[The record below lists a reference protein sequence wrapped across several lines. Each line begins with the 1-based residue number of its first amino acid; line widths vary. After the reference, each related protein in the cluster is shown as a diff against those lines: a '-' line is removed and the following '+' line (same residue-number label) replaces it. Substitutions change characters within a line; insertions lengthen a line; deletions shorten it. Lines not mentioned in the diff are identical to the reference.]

1 MKKLNSLFKTFAVII
16 LMMAPMVFQAKNH
29 DVRGMAKHIDK
40 VYISATPEILEVK
53 GNTITVTINAE
64 FPARYFHK
72 KAVMN
77 ITPVLVYEDGET
89 ELPSMN
95 FIGEKVSGDGVV
107 VSKKY
112 GGSYSYTMTI
122 PYDDEMYNSLLIV
135 EPLVYKFKEVV
146 HPNNQKIK
154 DNAEFAAANA
164 FLVAEGV
171 INTAQH
177 IDKTALKTAYTNPKM
192 EQKHVVT
199 DMGDI
204 FFRVNS
210 DAINWAVPLNKEA
223 KNRTAVNDLMSH
235 IIQGWNIEDI
245 EIIGWA
251 SPEGSMKYN
260 KDLSNKRAKMTED
273 FMKKRLASLSAHK
286 NSKVSYENVNDIHFA
301 TKGNGADWDGLMKAI
316 EKSNI
321 KDKTKILNTLKNQTP
336 EQRVAQLNKYIQQYP
351 EFEKSI
357 LPSLRRT
364 IINVNTIEPMMTDE
378 QITKACINN
387 PQSLSCDQM
396 MYAATLV
403 KELKNK
409 EMIYLT
415 AIETYPNQAEPY
427 CNAGAVAIEKGNT
440 KHAKQ
445 LLRQAIEIDDLLAE
459 AYNNLGVVAIF
470 ENDYATAEAM
480 LKQAKKLGVN
490 TDYNDGVVYINKG
503 NYDKAVKLMTKN
515 NPNCDYNV
523 ALAQTLDK
531 KYTIAEETVKCLEE
545 NGKTLYLH
553 AVIASRTKDVEKS
566 LKHLA
571 KAIKK
576 DSKLKN
582 IAKHDMEFAYLQ
594 DNPDFIAL
602 VE

>member
-177 IDKTALKTAYTNPKM
+177 VDKSSLKTAYANPEM
-192 EQKHVVT
+192 EQKHVVI

-286 NSKVSYENVNDIHFA
+286 NSKVSYKNVNDIHFA

-351 EFEKSI
+351 DFEKSI

-364 IINVNTIEPMMTDE
+364 IINVNTIEPTMTDE
-378 QITKACINN
+378 QITKACTNN

-415 AIETYPNQAEPY
+415 AIETYPNHAEPY

-490 TDYNDGVVYINKG
+490 TDYNDGIVHINKG

-553 AVIASRTKDVEKS
+553 AIIASRTKDVDKS

-582 IAKHDMEFAYLQ
+582 MAKHDMEFAYMQ

-602 VE
+602 IE

>member
-1 MKKLNSLFKTFAVII
+1 MKKLNSLFKTVAVII

-40 VYISATPEILEVK
+40 VYISATPEILETK

-64 FPARYFHK
+64 FPPRYFHK

-77 ITPVLVYEDGET
+77 ITPVLIYEEGET
-89 ELPSMN
+89 ELPPMN
-95 FIGEKVSGDGVV
+95 FIGEKVDGDGVV
-107 VSKKY
+107 VSKRY
-112 GGSYSYTMTI
+112 GGMYSYTMTI
-122 PYDDEMYNSLLIV
+122 PYEDDMYNSLLIV

-146 HPNNQKIK
+146 HSNNQKIK
-154 DNAEFAAANA
+154 DNAEFASANA

-171 INTAQH
+171 INTAQR
-177 IDKTALKTAYTNPKM
+177 IDKSALKTAYANPEM

-210 DAINWAVPLNKEA
+210 DAINWSVPLNKDQ
-223 KNRTAVNDLMSH
+223 KNRTAINDLMSH
-235 IIQGWNIEDI
+235 IMQGWNIDDI

-251 SPEGSMKYN
+251 SPEGSLKYN
-260 KDLSNKRAKMTED
+260 KDLSDKRAKMTED
-273 FMKKRLASLSAHK
+273 FMKKRLASLSAQK
-286 NSKVSYENVNDIHFA
+286 NNKVSYKNVNDIQFV

-316 EKSNI
+316 EKSDI
-321 KDKTKILNTLKNQTP
+321 RDKSKILTTLKSQTP
-336 EQRVAQLNKYIQQYP
+336 EQRVAQLNKYIKQYP
-351 EFEKSI
+351 ELEKSI

-378 QITKACINN
+378 QITKACTNN

-445 LLRQAIEIDDLLAE
+445 LLRQAVEIDDLLAE
-459 AYNNLGVVAIF
+459 AYNNLGVVAII
-470 ENDYATAEAM
+470 ENDYETAEAM
-480 LKQAKKLGVN
+480 MKHAKKLGVN
-490 TDYNDGVVYINKG
+490 TDYNDGVININKG
-503 NYDKAVKLMTKN
+503 NYDKAVKLMTKD

-553 AVIASRTKDVEKS
+553 AIIASRTKDVEKS

-576 DSKLKN
+576 DSKIKN
-582 IAKHDMEFAYLQ
+582 VAKHDMEFAYMQ

>member
-1 MKKLNSLFKTFAVII
+1 MKKLNSLFKTVAVII

-77 ITPVLVYEDGET
+77 ITPVLIYEDGET

-112 GGSYSYTMTI
+112 GGIYSYTMTI
-122 PYDDEMYNSLLIV
+122 PYDDDMYNSLLIV

-177 IDKTALKTAYTNPKM
+177 VDKSSLKIAYANPET

-199 DMGDI
+199 DIGDI

-210 DAINWAVPLNKEA
+210 DVINWSVPLNKDK
-223 KNRTAVNDLMSH
+223 KNKMAVNDLMMH
-235 IIQGWNIEDI
+235 IMQGWNIEDI
-245 EIIGWA
+245 EIVGWA

-273 FMKKRLASLSAHK
+273 FMKKRLSSLAAQK
-286 NSKVSYENVNDIHFA
+286 NSKVSYKNVNDIQFM

-321 KDKTKILNTLKNQTP
+321 KDKTKIINTLKSQTP
-336 EQRVAQLNKYIQQYP
+336 EQRVAQLNKYIKQYP
-351 EFEKSI
+351 EFENSI

-364 IINVNTIEPMMTDE
+364 IVNVNTIEPTMTDE
-378 QITKACINN
+378 QITKACTNN

-459 AYNNLGVVAIF
+459 AYNNLGVVAII
-470 ENDYATAEAM
+470 ENDYETAEAM
-480 LKQAKKLGVN
+480 LKQSKKLGVN
-490 TDYNDGVVYINKG
+490 TNYNDGVVHINKG
-503 NYDKAVKLMTKN
+503 NYDKAIKLMTKD

-553 AVIASRTKDVEKS
+553 AIIASRTKDVEKS

-576 DSKLKN
+576 DSKIKN
-582 IAKHDMEFAYLQ
+582 IAKHDMEFAYMQ

>member
-177 IDKTALKTAYTNPKM
+177 IDKTALKTAYTNPEM

-351 EFEKSI
+351 EFGKSI

-378 QITKACINN
+378 QITKACTNN

-415 AIETYPNQAEPY
+415 AIETYPNQAEPN